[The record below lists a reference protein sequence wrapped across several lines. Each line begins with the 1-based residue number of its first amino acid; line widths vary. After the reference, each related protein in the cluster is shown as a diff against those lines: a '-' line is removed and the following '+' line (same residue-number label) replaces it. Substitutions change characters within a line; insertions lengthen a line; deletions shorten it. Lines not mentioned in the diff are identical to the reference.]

1 MFSFYFSRTN
11 KMDSTKEK
19 SVWLKKTRV
28 TSLLAVALF
37 ALILGVLYRKAFEIP
52 KARHFPIPDRTTWRP
67 KGPPLV
73 GNYSYDLIPKPITFN
88 TMHVTV
94 ANSDQVWT
102 AAAPVFEYAWSVEP
116 DLFVAEGP
124 TLDNDGNLYFSPF
137 NTRENISLI
146 SLDGITGKRRWV
158 IEGICLDFL
167 INLLLA
173 LFFVFET

>member
-1 MFSFYFSRTN
+1 MSHG
-11 KMDSTKEK
+11 KEK
-19 SVWLKKTRV
+19 SAWLTKTRV
-28 TSLLAVALF
+28 IAFLSVAFF
-37 ALILGVLYRKAFEIP
+37 AIILGVLTRKAYEIP
-52 KARHFPIPDRTTWRP
+52 KARIFPIPDRTKWRP

-102 AAAPVFEYAWSVEP
+102 AAAPIFEYAWSVEP

-137 NTRENISLI
+137 NPSENISLI
-146 SLDGITGKRRWV
+146 SLDGMTGKRRWV
-158 IEGICLDFL
+158 IEGIYLCIFL
-167 INLLLA
+167 S
-173 LFFVFET
+173 FY